1 MTESVWKWS
10 GFINFVS
17 KGCTDEAVKR
27 KIFYLPTSKFNHKP
41 SYMSNKKL
49 SLIPIA
55 LLLFAAAC
63 STNKNMSSEN
73 SLPITRTSFFPK
85 SRTLKK
91 PLPNPDNTYVFLM
104 AGQSNMAGRGQV
116 MPVDTIE
123 DPRILTLNNSGEV
136 EIAKE
141 PLHFYEPELQGLD
154 CGLSFAKALIEK
166 LPKGSSILLVPMA
179 VGGSSTKDWLGD
191 DVYRGV
197 RLLSNFTNRVEKA
210 QKLGKIKGLL
220 WHQGESDANEAAILL
235 YEDKIKS
242 LFNILRS
249 KANDEDMPIVM
260 GELGDFGHKDDA
272 TWKLLNAL
280 MHRLETSEKNI
291 RVVSSGGLNHKG
303 DNLHFDSEGQ
313 RTMGKRYA
321 DAYLTHFYSKSN
333 GQ

>member
-1 MTESVWKWS
+1 MS
-10 GFINFVS
+10 
-17 KGCTDEAVKR
+17 
-27 KIFYLPTSKFNHKP
+27 HKK
-41 SYMSNKKL
+41 SF
-49 SLIPIA
+49 
-55 LLLFAAAC
+55 LLFIVLFLFAGAC
-63 STNKNMSSEN
+63 STNKNLTSEN
-73 SLPITRTSFFPK
+73 DQPITRTSFFPK
-85 SRTLKK
+85 SRTLKS
-91 PLPNPDNTYVFLM
+91 PLPDPEKTLVFLM

-123 DPRILTLNNSGEV
+123 DARILTLNNNFEV

-154 CGLSFAKALIEK
+154 SGLSFAKALIHH
-166 LPKGSSILLVPMA
+166 LPKGSFILLVPMA

-197 RLLSNFTNRVEKA
+197 RLMTNFANRVEKA
-210 QKLGKIKGLL
+210 RQLGNIKALL
-220 WHQGESDANEAAILL
+220 WHQGESDANEASILL

-242 LFNILRS
+242 LFTSLRS
-249 KANDEDMPIVM
+249 KSGMPDLPIVM

-280 MHRLETSEKNI
+280 MHQLETSDKNI
-291 RVVSSGGLNHKG
+291 KVVSSAGLHHKG

-313 RTMGKRYA
+313 RSMGKRYA
-321 DAYLTHFYSKSN
+321 DAYLAHFYSKTN